1 MQIDLKEFALFLK
14 LFLYLTNWL
23 NQIVKLNGY
32 VLWKKKLKRKY

>member
-14 LFLYLTNWL
+14 LFLYLTKWL
-23 NQIVKLNGY
+23 NRIVKLNGY

>member
-14 LFLYLTNWL
+14 LFLSLTKWL
-23 NQIVKLNGY
+23 KQMVKLNGY